1 MENKSVLVV
10 QMIYIQNFYIN
21 ILGISIETS
30 TSGKIKLF
38 AKNKIIIEP
47 YNIEDTDK
55 NIKVIRTTT
64 YLFDVFFFF
73 NFIANNNMIDKD
85 AKVLKNSLNMEE
97 NTSLNLT

>member
-10 QMIYIQNFYIN
+10 QMIYISNFYIN

-38 AKNKIIIEP
+38 TKNKIIIEP

-55 NIKVIRTTT
+55 DIKVIRTTT
-64 YLFDVFFFF
+64 YFFDVFFFF

-85 AKVLKNSLNMEE
+85 AKVLKNFLNM
-97 NTSLNLT
+97 

>member
-10 QMIYIQNFYIN
+10 QMIYISNFYIN

-38 AKNKIIIEP
+38 TKNKIIIEP

-55 NIKVIRTTT
+55 DIKVIRTTT
-64 YLFDVFFFF
+64 YFFDVFFFF

-85 AKVLKNSLNMEE
+85 SKVLKNFLNM
-97 NTSLNLT
+97 